1 MWRQVLRHHLAL
13 CSSAARRSAPA
24 FFPLRCLALCLTR
37 ERTCRL
43 YAMPTITPTPLP
55 PALPFQSCVG
65 FLAFW
70 TGACW
75 FSYSAGLLWAFR
87 TGMLQP

>member
-1 MWRQVLRHHLAL
+1 
-13 CSSAARRSAPA
+13 
-24 FFPLRCLALCLTR
+24 
-37 ERTCRL
+37 
-43 YAMPTITPTPLP
+43 MPTITPTPLP